1 MDAALGWLRSLGDP
15 RLTRTTID
23 TKIRALSI
31 RNFSRCEKP
40 KSLAFFGDH
49 SRSKVKAKAPPDN
62 CQSKDTALTMADD
75 GMLMNFELGGGPLKP
90 QVKFKG
96 GSWRDRKRAEK
107 SAKLGSRPA
116 GERGPDDEQRSAK
129 RQKIDGFGSG
139 RRAEGE
145 LPHRS
150 DLARKKTAD
159 HGAPGQKK
167 HTGPP
172 GNRQVVSRLFSF
184 NPEQKT
190 TFEEEE
196 EWKEPEPT
204 NAPLLTVANFG
215 SLTISSRL
223 VEALAK
229 MNLERPTA
237 IQQKVIPH
245 MLSSSSDAFVQAE
258 TGSGKTFSYLLPIL
272 HRVLQLSGSGEK
284 IHRDSGVFAII
295 VSPTRELAKQTH
307 TVLEQLIRPFPWLVS
322 TAITG
327 GESKKAE
334 KARLR
339 KGINFLVATPGRL
352 ADHIDNTKALNLG
365 TVRWLILD
373 EGDRLMDL
381 GFEEDLKKAI
391 DALKQ
396 VKVSNTLAS
405 GVSLEPLP
413 DRRVTV
419 LCSAT
424 MKLNVQKLGEM
435 SLADATFL
443 AVEKGAET
451 VDEKK
456 DEQAV
461 HKAPAQ
467 LHQSHI
473 IVPAKLRLV
482 TLMAYLKSVFSRRG
496 HTMKAIIFMS
506 CAHTVDFHYE
516 LLKVPENAEA
526 PQPASKDAP
535 SKETPSNDTP
545 AKNTQSK
552 DSENVS
558 KTVAKAAYITSAA
571 SPEVVLHRMHGSLSQ
586 PVRTATLKSFSACKS
601 PSLLITTD
609 VSSRGLDI
617 PSVDLVIEYDPA
629 FSFDDHIHRIG
640 RTARAGRSGDATI
653 FLLPG
658 AEEGYIELLKAS
670 GSPSSLS
677 YESVLQK
684 GLMTKLE
691 FPVETTAKPQ
701 DGQTYHDKAETLQ
714 LHLEQRLLI
723 DSKRLELARNG
734 FKSHIRA
741 YATHTKEERVH
752 FDITQ
757 LHLGHIAKAFGLR
770 DPPGGIGAGI
780 ERKAQKGKKE
790 HWRTVKGGKKDD
802 DSDDDAAKVDQ
813 KPARDAI
820 MRKSRMLMS
829 GASEFNIG

>member
-1 MDAALGWLRSLGDP
+1 
-15 RLTRTTID
+15 
-23 TKIRALSI
+23 
-31 RNFSRCEKP
+31 
-40 KSLAFFGDH
+40 
-49 SRSKVKAKAPPDN
+49 
-62 CQSKDTALTMADD
+62 MADD
-75 GMLMNFELGGGPLKP
+75 GMLLNFELGGGPLKP
-90 QVKFKG
+90 QVKFTG
-96 GSWRDRKRAEK
+96 GRWRDRKRAEK
-107 SAKLGSRPA
+107 SARLGSRP
-116 GERGPDDEQRSAK
+116 GIEGRGPDDEQRSAK
-129 RQKIDGFGSG
+129 RQKIGGHGPG
-139 RRAEGE
+139 RRAEGDLE
-145 LPHRS
+145 HTGS
-150 DLARKKTAD
+150 DFPQKKTAE
-159 HGAPGQKK
+159 HGNPSGQKK
-167 HTGPP
+167 HTGP
-172 GNRQVVSRLFSF
+172 GSGSRQVVSRLFSF

-190 TFEEEE
+190 TFEDEA
-196 EWKEPEPT
+196 EWEEPEPT

-223 VEALAK
+223 VDALTK

-258 TGSGKTFSYLLPIL
+258 TGSGKTLSYLLPIL
-272 HRVLQLSGSGEK
+272 HRVLLLSGRGEQQ
-284 IHRDSGVFAII
+284 IHRDSGIFAIM
-295 VSPTRELAKQTH
+295 VAPTRELAKQTH

-339 KGINFLVATPGRL
+339 KGVNFLVATPGRL

-381 GFEEDLKKAI
+381 GFEDDLKKAI

-396 VKVSNTLAS
+396 VELSGATSSGAS
-405 GVSLEPLP
+405 LGPLP

-424 MKLNVQKLGEM
+424 MKMNVQKLGEM
-435 SLADATFL
+435 SLADAVFL
-443 AVEKGAET
+443 AAEKGDGTAA
-451 VDEKK
+451 EKK
-456 DEQAV
+456 DEKAV

-467 LHQSHI
+467 LHQSHV

-482 TLMAYLKSVFSRRG
+482 TLMSYLRSVFSRRG
-496 HTMKAIIFMS
+496 HTMKAIVFMS
-506 CAHTVDFHYE
+506 CADTVDFHYE
-516 LLKVPENAEA
+516 LLKVPDHAEA
-526 PQPASKDAP
+526 PQPASKDA
-535 SKETPSNDTP
+535 E
-545 AKNTQSK
+545 NTSR
-552 DSENVS
+552 
-558 KTVAKAAYITSAA
+558 TVAKAAYITSLA

-586 PVRTATLKSFSACKS
+586 PVRTATLRSFSACQS

-617 PSVDLVIEYDPA
+617 PSVDLVVEYDPA
-629 FSFDDHIHRIG
+629 FSFADHIHRIG
-640 RTARAGRSGDATI
+640 RTARAGRSGDAVI

-658 AEEGYIELLKAS
+658 TEEGYIELLKAS
-670 GSPSSLS
+670 GSPSQLS
-677 YESVLQK
+677 YDSVLQK
-684 GLMTKLE
+684 GLMAKLE
-691 FPVETTAKPQ
+691 FPVETTAAPQ

-714 LHLEQRLLI
+714 LHLEQRLLN
-723 DSKRLELARNG
+723 DTKRLELARNG

-741 YATHTKEERVH
+741 YATHTREERVH

-757 LHLGHIAKAFGLR
+757 LHLGHVAKAFGLR

-780 ERKAQKGKKE
+780 ERKAQKGNSDPGK
-790 HWRTVKGGKKDD
+790 RATKGMKRGGDYDD
-802 DSDDDAAKVDQ
+802 DDNNNDNDAKHGQA
-813 KPARDAI
+813 KPAKDVL

>member
-1 MDAALGWLRSLGDP
+1 
-15 RLTRTTID
+15 
-23 TKIRALSI
+23 
-31 RNFSRCEKP
+31 
-40 KSLAFFGDH
+40 
-49 SRSKVKAKAPPDN
+49 
-62 CQSKDTALTMADD
+62 MADD

-107 SAKLGSRPA
+107 SAKLGSA
-116 GERGPDDEQRSAK
+116 AARGPDDEQRLAK

-139 RRAEGE
+139 RREEGE
-145 LPHRS
+145 LSHRS
-150 DLARKKTAD
+150 DLARKKTVD

-167 HTGPP
+167 HAGPP

-196 EWKEPEPT
+196 EWKEPEAT

-223 VEALAK
+223 VESLAK

-272 HRVLQLSGSGEK
+272 HRVLLLSGSGEK

-339 KGINFLVATPGRL
+339 KGVNFLVATPGRL

-391 DALKQ
+391 EALKQ
-396 VKVSNTLAS
+396 VEVSNTLAS
-405 GVSLEPLP
+405 GISLEPLP

-451 VDEKK
+451 V

-516 LLKVPENAEA
+516 LLKIPENAEA

-535 SKETPSNDTP
+535 SRDAPSKDAPSRDTPSKDTLSKDTP
-545 AKNTQSK
+545 PKSSQSK

-558 KTVAKAAYITSAA
+558 RTVAKAAYITSAA

-691 FPVETTAKPQ
+691 FPVETNAKPQ
-701 DGQTYHDKAETLQ
+701 DGQTYHNKAETLQ

-723 DSKRLELARNG
+723 DNKRLELARNG

-757 LHLGHIAKAFGLR
+757 LHLGHVAKAFGLR

-802 DSDDDAAKVDQ
+802 DSDDDGAAKLDQ
-813 KPARDAI
+813 KPARDAL

>member
-1 MDAALGWLRSLGDP
+1 
-15 RLTRTTID
+15 
-23 TKIRALSI
+23 
-31 RNFSRCEKP
+31 
-40 KSLAFFGDH
+40 
-49 SRSKVKAKAPPDN
+49 
-62 CQSKDTALTMADD
+62 MADD
-75 GMLMNFELGGGPLKP
+75 GMLMNFELGSGPLKP
-90 QVKFKG
+90 QVKFTG
-96 GSWRDRKRAEK
+96 GSWRDRKKAQK

-116 GERGPDDEQRSAK
+116 VERSGLDDDQRSAK
-129 RQKIDGFGSG
+129 RQRVDGHGPG
-139 RRAEGE
+139 RRTEGDSE
-145 LPHRS
+145 HRT
-150 DLARKKTAD
+150 DFPRKKTTD
-159 HGAPGQKK
+159 HGHAPGQNK
-167 HTGPP
+167 GP
-172 GNRQVVSRLFSF
+172 GKGRQVVSRLFSF

-190 TFEEEE
+190 TFDDEA

-223 VEALAK
+223 VEALGK

-258 TGSGKTFSYLLPIL
+258 TGSGKTFAYLLPIL
-272 HRVLQLSGSGEK
+272 HRVLLLSGRGEQQ
-284 IHRDSGVFAII
+284 IHRDSGIFAII
-295 VSPTRELAKQTH
+295 VAPTRELAKQTH

-339 KGINFLVATPGRL
+339 KGISFLVATPGRL

-381 GFEEDLKKAI
+381 GFEEDLRKAI
-391 DALKQ
+391 NALKQ
-396 VKVSNTLAS
+396 VELSKTLAS
-405 GVSLEPLP
+405 GVSLDPLP

-424 MKLNVQKLGEM
+424 MKMNVQKLGEM

-443 AVEKGAET
+443 AAEKGAET
-451 VDEKK
+451 VAENK

-506 CAHTVDFHYE
+506 CADTVDFHYE
-516 LLKVPENAEA
+516 LLKIPENGEM
-526 PQPASKDAP
+526 PPPATKDA
-535 SKETPSNDTP
+535 EHT
-545 AKNTQSK
+545 
-552 DSENVS
+552 S
-558 KTVAKAAYITSAA
+558 KTVAKAAYITSLA

-629 FSFDDHIHRIG
+629 FSFADHIHRIG
-640 RTARAGRSGDATI
+640 RTARAGRSGDAVI

-658 AEEGYIELLKAS
+658 TEEGYIELLKAS
-670 GSPSSLS
+670 GSPSPLS

-691 FPVETTAKPQ
+691 FPVETTAKPE
-701 DGQTYHDKAETLQ
+701 DGKSYHDKAETLQ

-741 YATHTKEERVH
+741 YATHTREERVH

-757 LHLGHIAKAFGLR
+757 LHLGHVAKAYGLR
-770 DPPGGIGAGI
+770 DPPGGIGAGLD
-780 ERKAQKGKKE
+780 RKAKGSKDAGK
-790 HWRTVKGGKKDD
+790 RTAQGVKGAKKDD
-802 DSDDDAAKVDQ
+802 DDDSDSDKQDQ
-813 KPARDAI
+813 AKPARAML
-820 MRKSRMLMS
+820 MRKSRMLTT

>member
-1 MDAALGWLRSLGDP
+1 
-15 RLTRTTID
+15 
-23 TKIRALSI
+23 
-31 RNFSRCEKP
+31 
-40 KSLAFFGDH
+40 
-49 SRSKVKAKAPPDN
+49 
-62 CQSKDTALTMADD
+62 MADD
-75 GMLMNFELGGGPLKP
+75 GMLLNFELGAGPLKP
-90 QVKFKG
+90 QVKFTG
-96 GSWRDRKRAEK
+96 GAWRDRKRAQK
-107 SAKLGSRPA
+107 SARLGSHPGA
-116 GERGPDDEQRSAK
+116 ERGGHDDEQRSAK
-129 RQKIDGFGSG
+129 RQRMDGHGSG
-139 RRAEGE
+139 RRAEGDFE
-145 LPHRS
+145 HRA
-150 DLARKKTAD
+150 DFPRKKTAD
-159 HGAPGQKK
+159 HGQAPGQKK
-167 HTGPP
+167 HTGP
-172 GNRQVVSRLFSF
+172 GGRQVVSRLFSF

-190 TFEEEE
+190 TFEDEA
-196 EWKEPEPT
+196 EWKEPEAT

-258 TGSGKTFSYLLPIL
+258 TGSGKTYSYLLPIL
-272 HRVLQLSGSGEK
+272 HRVLLLSARGEQQV
-284 IHRDSGVFAII
+284 HRDSGIFAII
-295 VSPTRELAKQTH
+295 VAPTRELAKQTH

-381 GFEEDLKKAI
+381 GFEEDLRKAI
-391 DALKQ
+391 NALKQ
-396 VKVSNTLAS
+396 VEISNTTAS
-405 GVSLEPLP
+405 GVSLDPLP

-424 MKLNVQKLGEM
+424 MKMNVQKLGEM
-435 SLADATFL
+435 SLADATYL
-443 AVEKGAET
+443 AAEKGDETAVEN
-451 VDEKK
+451 K

-482 TLMAYLKSVFSRRG
+482 TLISYLKSVFSRRG

-506 CAHTVDFHYE
+506 CADTVDFHYE
-516 LLKVPENAEA
+516 LLKVPDNAEA
-526 PQPASKDAP
+526 PPPATKDA
-535 SKETPSNDTP
+535 
-545 AKNTQSK
+545 
-552 DSENVS
+552 ENIS
-558 KTVAKAAYITSAA
+558 KTVAKAAYITSLA

-586 PVRTATLKSFSACKS
+586 PVRTATLRSFSACKS

-629 FSFDDHIHRIG
+629 FSFSDHIHRIG
-640 RTARAGRSGDATI
+640 RTARAGRSGDAVI

-658 AEEGYIELLKAS
+658 TEEGYIELLKAS

-723 DSKRLELARNG
+723 DSKRLEMARNG

-741 YATHTKEERVH
+741 YATHTREERVH

-757 LHLGHIAKAFGLR
+757 LHLGHMAKAYGLR

-780 ERKAQKGKKE
+780 DRKAQKGNKDAGK
-790 HWRTVKGGKKDD
+790 RAFKGAKRDNNNDD
-802 DSDDDAAKVDQ
+802 DDDDGAKQ
-813 KPARDAI
+813 EQAKPARDVL

>member
-1 MDAALGWLRSLGDP
+1 
-15 RLTRTTID
+15 
-23 TKIRALSI
+23 
-31 RNFSRCEKP
+31 
-40 KSLAFFGDH
+40 
-49 SRSKVKAKAPPDN
+49 
-62 CQSKDTALTMADD
+62 MADD

-90 QVKFKG
+90 QVKFTG

-116 GERGPDDEQRSAK
+116 AEARGPDDEQRSAK
-129 RQKIDGFGSG
+129 RQRIDGHGTG
-139 RRAEGE
+139 RQTEG
-145 LPHRS
+145 
-150 DLARKKTAD
+150 DLHHHLDLSRKKTAD

-167 HTGPP
+167 PLGP
-172 GNRQVVSRLFSF
+172 GRQVVSRLFSF

-190 TFEEEE
+190 TFEDET
-196 EWKEPEPT
+196 EWKEPEAT

-223 VEALAK
+223 VEVLTK

-245 MLSSSSDAFVQAE
+245 LLSSSSDAFVQAE

-272 HRVLQLSGSGEK
+272 HRVLLLSGRGEQ

-295 VSPTRELAKQTH
+295 VAPTRELAKQTH

-339 KGINFLVATPGRL
+339 KGVNFLVATPGRL

-396 VKVSNTLAS
+396 VELSNTLSS

-424 MKLNVQKLGEM
+424 MKMNVQKLGEM
-435 SLADATFL
+435 TLADATFL
-443 AVEKGAET
+443 AAEKG
-451 VDEKK
+451 DEKTDENK

-506 CAHTVDFHYE
+506 CAHTVDFHFE
-516 LLKVPENAEA
+516 LLKIPDNAEA
-526 PQPASKDAP
+526 SQSASKDAG
-535 SKETPSNDTP
+535 
-545 AKNTQSK
+545 SK
-552 DSENVS
+552 DAGS
-558 KTVAKAAYITSAA
+558 KDVGSKDAAQKDTAPKDTESKDTTPKDAATKDAETTSRTVAKAGYITSAA

-629 FSFDDHIHRIG
+629 FSFDDHIHRVG
-640 RTARAGRSGDATI
+640 RTARAGRSGDAVI

-658 AEEGYIELLKAS
+658 TEEGYIELLKSS
-670 GSPSSLS
+670 GSPSSLP
-677 YESVLQK
+677 YESVLKK
-684 GLMTKLE
+684 GLMSKLE

-741 YATHTKEERVH
+741 YATHTREERVH

-757 LHLGHIAKAFGLR
+757 LHLGHVAKAFGLR

-780 ERKAQKGKKE
+780 DRKAQRGKKE
-790 HWRTVKGGKKDD
+790 PWRAAKAATGTKKDD
-802 DSDDDAAKVDQ
+802 DEDDNGNKYEA
-813 KPARDAI
+813 KPARDTL

>member
-1 MDAALGWLRSLGDP
+1 
-15 RLTRTTID
+15 
-23 TKIRALSI
+23 
-31 RNFSRCEKP
+31 
-40 KSLAFFGDH
+40 
-49 SRSKVKAKAPPDN
+49 
-62 CQSKDTALTMADD
+62 MADD
-75 GMLMNFELGGGPLKP
+75 GMLMNLELGSGPLKP
-90 QVKFKG
+90 QVKFTG
-96 GSWRDRKRAEK
+96 GSWRDRKKAQK

-116 GERGPDDEQRSAK
+116 VERSGLDDDQRSAK
-129 RQKIDGFGSG
+129 RQRVDGHGPG
-139 RRAEGE
+139 RRTEGDSE
-145 LPHRS
+145 HRT
-150 DLARKKTAD
+150 DFPRKKTAD
-159 HGAPGQKK
+159 HGHGPGQNK
-167 HTGPP
+167 GP
-172 GNRQVVSRLFSF
+172 GKGRQVVSRLFSF

-190 TFEEEE
+190 TFDDEA

-223 VEALAK
+223 VEALGK

-258 TGSGKTFSYLLPIL
+258 TGSGKTFAYLLPIL
-272 HRVLQLSGSGEK
+272 HRVLLLSAGGEQQ
-284 IHRDSGVFAII
+284 IHRDSGIFAII
-295 VSPTRELAKQTH
+295 VAPTRELAKQTH

-339 KGINFLVATPGRL
+339 KGISFLVATPGRL

-381 GFEEDLKKAI
+381 GFEEDLRKAI
-391 DALKQ
+391 NALKQ
-396 VKVSNTLAS
+396 VELSKALSS

-424 MKLNVQKLGEM
+424 MKMNVQKLGEM

-443 AVEKGAET
+443 AAEKGAET
-451 VDEKK
+451 VAGNK

-506 CAHTVDFHYE
+506 CADTVDFHYE
-516 LLKVPENAEA
+516 LLKIPENGEV
-526 PQPASKDAP
+526 PQPATKDA
-535 SKETPSNDTP
+535 E
-545 AKNTQSK
+545 NT
-552 DSENVS
+552 S
-558 KTVAKAAYITSAA
+558 KTVAKAAYITSLA

-629 FSFDDHIHRIG
+629 FSFADHIHRIG
-640 RTARAGRSGDATI
+640 RTARAGRSGDAVI

-658 AEEGYIELLKAS
+658 TEEGYIELLKAS
-670 GSPSSLS
+670 GSPSPLS

-691 FPVETTAKPQ
+691 FPVETTAKPE
-701 DGQTYHDKAETLQ
+701 DGKSYHDKAETLQ

-741 YATHTKEERVH
+741 YATHTREERVH

-757 LHLGHIAKAFGLR
+757 LHLGHVAKAYGLR
-770 DPPGGIGAGI
+770 DPPGGIGAGLD
-780 ERKAQKGKKE
+780 RKAKGNKDAGK
-790 HWRTVKGGKKDD
+790 RTVKGVKGAKKDD
-802 DSDDDAAKVDQ
+802 DDDSDSDKQDQ
-813 KPARDAI
+813 AKPARAML
-820 MRKSRMLMS
+820 MRKSRMLTT

>member
-1 MDAALGWLRSLGDP
+1 
-15 RLTRTTID
+15 
-23 TKIRALSI
+23 
-31 RNFSRCEKP
+31 
-40 KSLAFFGDH
+40 
-49 SRSKVKAKAPPDN
+49 
-62 CQSKDTALTMADD
+62 MADD

-116 GERGPDDEQRSAK
+116 GAARGPDDEQRSAK

-139 RRAEGE
+139 RRTEGE
-145 LPHRS
+145 LPYRS
-150 DLARKKTAD
+150 DLVRKKTAD

-167 HTGPP
+167 HAGPP

-272 HRVLQLSGSGEK
+272 HRVLLLSGSGEK

-391 DALKQ
+391 EALKQ

-516 LLKVPENAEA
+516 LLRIPENAEA

-535 SKETPSNDTP
+535 SKETPSKETP
-545 AKNTQSK
+545 SKTAQSK

-714 LHLEQRLLI
+714 LHLEQRLLL

-757 LHLGHIAKAFGLR
+757 LHLGHVAKAFGLR

-802 DSDDDAAKVDQ
+802 DSDGDDAAKLDQ
-813 KPARDAI
+813 KPARDAL

>member
-1 MDAALGWLRSLGDP
+1 
-15 RLTRTTID
+15 
-23 TKIRALSI
+23 
-31 RNFSRCEKP
+31 
-40 KSLAFFGDH
+40 
-49 SRSKVKAKAPPDN
+49 
-62 CQSKDTALTMADD
+62 MADD
-75 GMLMNFELGGGPLKP
+75 GMLLNFDLGGGPFKA
-90 QVKFKG
+90 QVKFTG

-107 SAKLGSRPA
+107 SAKLGSRP
-116 GERGPDDEQRSAK
+116 GTERGGPEDEQRSAK
-129 RQKIDGFGSG
+129 RQRVDGHGPG
-139 RRAEGE
+139 RRTEG
-145 LPHRS
+145 
-150 DLARKKTAD
+150 DLDHHQDFPRKKTAD
-159 HGAPGQKK
+159 QGHAPGQKK
-167 HTGPP
+167 HTGP
-172 GNRQVVSRLFSF
+172 GSRQVVSRLFSF

-190 TFEEEE
+190 TFEDEA

-215 SLTISSRL
+215 TLTISSRL
-223 VEALAK
+223 VEVLTK

-245 MLSSSSDAFVQAE
+245 MLSSSADAFVQAE

-272 HRVLQLSGSGEK
+272 HRVLLLSGRRGDQQ
-284 IHRDSGVFAII
+284 IHRDSGIFAII
-295 VSPTRELAKQTH
+295 VAPTRELAKQTH

-339 KGINFLVATPGRL
+339 KGISFLVATPGRL

-391 DALKQ
+391 NALKR
-396 VKVSNTLAS
+396 VELSNALSS
-405 GVSLEPLP
+405 GVSLDPLP

-424 MKLNVQKLGEM
+424 MKMNVQKLGEM

-443 AVEKGAET
+443 AADKGDETAAEQT
-451 VDEKK
+451 D
-456 DEQAV
+456 DQAV

-482 TLMAYLKSVFSRRG
+482 TLMSYLKSVFSRRG

-506 CAHTVDFHYE
+506 CADTVDFHYD
-516 LLKVPENAEA
+516 LLKMPDNAET
-526 PQPASKDAP
+526 PQPASKDA
-535 SKETPSNDTP
+535 E
-545 AKNTQSK
+545 NTSR
-552 DSENVS
+552 
-558 KTVAKAAYITSAA
+558 TVAKAAYITSLA

-586 PVRTATLKSFSACKS
+586 PVRTATLRSFSACKS

-617 PSVDLVIEYDPA
+617 PSVELVIEYDPA
-629 FSFDDHIHRIG
+629 FSFSDHIHRIG
-640 RTARAGRSGDATI
+640 RTARAGRSGDAVI

-658 AEEGYIELLKAS
+658 TEEGYIELLKAS
-670 GSPSSLS
+670 GSPSPLS
-677 YESVLQK
+677 YDSVLQK
-684 GLMTKLE
+684 GLMTKME
-691 FPVETTAKPQ
+691 YPVETTAKPQ
-701 DGQTYHDKAETLQ
+701 DGQTYHEKAETLQ

-723 DSKRLELARNG
+723 DSRRLELARNG

-741 YATHTKEERVH
+741 YATHTREERVH

-757 LHLGHIAKAFGLR
+757 LHLGHVAKAYGLR

-780 ERKAQKGKKE
+780 DRKAQKGN
-790 HWRTVKGGKKDD
+790 RDAGKR
-802 DSDDDAAKVDQ
+802 AAKGTRRDDGDGDDNDATYEQ
-813 KPARDAI
+813 AKPAKNML